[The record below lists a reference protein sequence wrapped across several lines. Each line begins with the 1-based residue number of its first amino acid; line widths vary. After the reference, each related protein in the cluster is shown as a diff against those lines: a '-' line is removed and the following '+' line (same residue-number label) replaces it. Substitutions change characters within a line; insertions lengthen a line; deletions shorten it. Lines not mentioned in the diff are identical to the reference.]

1 MSHPSIVET
10 ANSLQLDE
18 RTMALIDV
26 GYRAEDVFK
35 TIAAPA

>member
-1 MSHPSIVET
+1 MSDPSTVRI
-10 ANSLQLDE
+10 ANLLQLDE

-35 TIAAPA
+35 TLATIA